1 MEGFWVGEN
10 CWLDFKKI
18 EFYEAFE
25 GNNLHVWYMMNIS
38 GKFSLN
44 LSYPSKQ
51 KLCGRQ
57 TDVFFTQ
64 VAAAEFGSQKTG
76 MCFFQHPVFFGFIL
90 SKREMVSILTHA
102 SFLRLPDFSPQ
113 SWIVGV
119 SQALIM
125 LRASLKQLFF
135 VRKKN
140 VSESLS
146 PKKTPWP
153 FMHGNDTMWIWPFL
167 NKVLIG
173 LQPSSNK
180 KKVFQSLPSSRG
192 RKNNSQA

>member
-38 GKFSLN
+38 GKFGLN

-135 VRKKN
+135 VRKKKGIWVIVPQKN
-140 VSESLS
+140 TLTLHAWKRHHVNLTFFKQS
-146 PKKTPWP
+146 PYRTTTIKQQKK
-153 FMHGNDTMWIWPFL
+153 
-167 NKVLIG
+167 
-173 LQPSSNK
+173 
-180 KKVFQSLPSSRG
+180 SLPVPSIFKG
-192 RKNNSQA
+192 P

>member
-1 MEGFWVGEN
+1 MKLLRGTIYMYDIWWTYQV
-10 CWLDFKKI
+10 
-18 EFYEAFE
+18 
-25 GNNLHVWYMMNIS
+25 NLVWTWAIHLNKNYAAV
-38 GKFSLN
+38 KLTFSSPKLRPLN
-44 LSYPSKQ
+44 LAVKR
-51 KLCGRQ
+51 LAC
-57 TDVFFTQ
+57 V
-64 VAAAEFGSQKTG
+64 
-76 MCFFQHPVFFGFIL
+76 FFQHPVFFGFIL

-135 VRKKN
+135 VRKKK

>member
-1 MEGFWVGEN
+1 MRPSNWRFLHPSCGRWIWQSKDWHVFFSAPGF
-10 CWLDFKKI
+10 LRFHTFKKRNG
-18 EFYEAFE
+18 FYLDTCFISSTARFQPTKLNSWRLSSAHYVEGLPQAAF
-25 GNNLHVWYMMNIS
+25 
-38 GKFSLN
+38 
-44 LSYPSKQ
+44 
-51 KLCGRQ
+51 LC
-57 TDVFFTQ
+57 
-64 VAAAEFGSQKTG
+64 S
-76 MCFFQHPVFFGFIL
+76 
-90 SKREMVSILTHA
+90 
-102 SFLRLPDFSPQ
+102 
-113 SWIVGV
+113 
-119 SQALIM
+119 
-125 LRASLKQLFF
+125 
-135 VRKKN
+135 KKN